1 MQHEMR
7 YPHHL
12 HNHRGRLIEA
22 GYSLRPMIMYHSQ
35 LVKTSRV
42 RLKEW
47 DYFFIGNKDYG
58 LSLTLADN
66 RYMGV
71 SGIQFFDFN
80 QQKKE
85 DFTTFFMFPRGRL
98 GMPHQSFDGH
108 VSFQNKTTKV
118 DFDYEFNHV
127 RIQAYGLNQNHVN
140 IQVDITLEKSYE
152 DMMAIV
158 IPFKKP
164 KQFYYNQKF
173 NHLKAK
179 GYFMIDDKRYD
190 VSDLYGVLDWG
201 RGVWPYDNTWYWS
214 SASGTLSNGKIF
226 GLNLGYGFGDTS
238 QATENMIYYGGKG
251 YKMDD
256 ITFDIPEDYI
266 STWQIHDTKKNIQL
280 TFEPIYDHQTK
291 INYVILGQDAHQV
304 FGVFKGFVV
313 INDEKI
319 QVDNI
324 FGFAEKVR
332 NRW

>member
-1 MQHEMR
+1 
-7 YPHHL
+7 
-12 HNHRGRLIEA
+12 
-22 GYSLRPMIMYHSQ
+22 
-35 LVKTSRV
+35 
-42 RLKEW
+42 
-47 DYFFIGNKDYG
+47 
-58 LSLTLADN
+58 
-66 RYMGV
+66 
-71 SGIQFFDFN
+71 
-80 QQKKE
+80 
-85 DFTTFFMFPRGRL
+85 
-98 GMPHQSFDGH
+98 
-108 VSFQNKTTKV
+108 
-118 DFDYEFNHV
+118 
-127 RIQAYGLNQNHVN
+127 
-140 IQVDITLEKSYE
+140 
-152 DMMAIV
+152 
-158 IPFKKP
+158 
-164 KQFYYNQKF
+164 
-173 NHLKAK
+173 
-179 GYFMIDDKRYD
+179 MIDDKRYD